1 MNKSF
6 RRQQTE
12 VKELQA
18 EKNKKDKKLW
28 LINKM
33 PGRKEKNFKPLYLVL
48 FDLLNL
54 FFLLNIRKFTA

>member
-12 VKELQA
+12 EKELQA

-54 FFLLNIRKFTA
+54 FLLNIRKFTA